1 LLELDPASQAEL
13 EAIGDEALTRIVA
26 RVCADPSGQHEPR
39 HSYTRKFRNAS
50 KYANVGNRDVW
61 EFCPSKW
68 RGMFMIASGK
78 RGGRIYFL
86 EIKGTRFMTL
96 GECPWH
102 KGK

>member
-1 LLELDPASQAEL
+1 LFELDPASQAEL
-13 EAIGDEALTRIVA
+13 DAIGDDALNRIVA
-26 RVCADPSGQHEPR
+26 RVCADPSGQREPR

-68 RGMFMIASGK
+68 RAMFVLAAGK
-78 RGGRIYFL
+78 QGNRLYFL
-86 EIKGTRFMTL
+86 PVKGTRFMTP
-96 GECPWH
+96 GACPWH

>member
-13 EAIGDEALTRIVA
+13 EAIGDESLNRIVA
-26 RVCADPSGQHEPR
+26 RVCADPSGQLEPR

-50 KYANVGNRDVW
+50 KYSKMGDRDVW

-68 RGMFMIASGK
+68 RGLFVIAAGRRS
-78 RGGRIYFL
+78 GRIYFL
-86 EIKGTRFMTL
+86 PIKGTRFMTL
-96 GECPWH
+96 SRCPWH